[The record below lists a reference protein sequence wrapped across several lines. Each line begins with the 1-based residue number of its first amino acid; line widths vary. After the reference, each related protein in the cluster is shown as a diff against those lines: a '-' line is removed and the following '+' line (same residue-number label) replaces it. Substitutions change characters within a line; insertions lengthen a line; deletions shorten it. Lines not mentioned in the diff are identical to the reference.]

1 MISII
6 NVSDVLM
13 RLIGL
18 LPPSDIRINH
28 FYDALI
34 EIIIPENLVFV
45 DTKRIL
51 CGDGFPNPPMV
62 NYPVRCRIP
71 DEHTAV
77 SWTVPVCVCTIPS
90 FSAWVFSLSELI
102 AGAAYCR
109 VSGNA
114 SGFVPGFHGC

>member
-18 LPPSDIRINH
+18 LPPSDLRINH

-51 CGDGFPNPPMV
+51 CGDGFPNC
-62 NYPVRCRIP
+62 NR
-71 DEHTAV
+71 
-77 SWTVPVCVCTIPS
+77 
-90 FSAWVFSLSELI
+90 VFSSTPLMLDAGHLSVESVWFLEIIFKIPKNTWKYSPRDI
-102 AGAAYCR
+102 AC
-109 VSGNA
+109 
-114 SGFVPGFHGC
+114 FL